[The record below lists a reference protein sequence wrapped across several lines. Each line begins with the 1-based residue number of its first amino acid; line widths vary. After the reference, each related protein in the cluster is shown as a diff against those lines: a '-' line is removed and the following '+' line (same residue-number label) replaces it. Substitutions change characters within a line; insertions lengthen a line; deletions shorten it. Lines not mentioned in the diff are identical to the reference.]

1 MSTRP
6 LVITFQRKIYMQIEE
21 VTELIGDD
29 EVSLYL
35 FINDNKGRDSPL
47 FVAGL
52 DRIQRV
58 LSV

>member
-35 FINDNKGRDSPL
+35 FILNFEDSRIIDLL
-47 FVAGL
+47 FN
-52 DRIQRV
+52 IFKCF
-58 LSV
+58 SI

>member
-6 LVITFQRKIYMQIEE
+6 LVITFQRKIYMQIEA

-35 FINDNKGRDSPL
+35 FTNDK
-47 FVAGL
+47 
-52 DRIQRV
+52 
-58 LSV
+58 